1 MANTVNTDSNT
12 PHKYSRAA
20 YWSTRFAVLGLL
32 LVVLV
37 VFLHRLEMM
46 HFSKAIIGLLVGA
59 LLGLLAV
66 VISVVGMFTSHK
78 AEYSGQSLSWVGRI
92 LGLLA
97 ASPVLITFLTASG
110 VPPIHDISTDL
121 QNPPAFKAILDVR
134 TETHNPLGR
143 QNPSNLEAL
152 QRKAYPD
159 LKPIL
164 INKPVSQ
171 VFDQAQALVATLG
184 WQVVASSQSKGR
196 IEATA
201 VTPIM
206 RFKDDVIIR
215 IQEAAGGATV
225 DMRSVSRVGKSD
237 LGANATRIRAFM
249 TELQSK

>member
-1 MANTVNTDSNT
+1 MTNTVNIDSNT
-12 PHKYSRAA
+12 SRKSSRAA
-20 YWSTRFAVLGLL
+20 YWSARFAVLGLL
-32 LVVLV
+32 LVILV

-59 LLGLLAV
+59 VLGLLAV
-66 VISVVGMFTSHK
+66 VISVVGMFTSRK
-78 AEYSGQSLSWVGRI
+78 AEYSGQSLAWIGRI
-92 LGLLA
+92 VGLLA
-97 ASPVLITFLTASG
+97 ASPVLITAIIASG

-121 QNPPAFKAILDVR
+121 QNPPAFNAVLDVR
-134 TETHNPLGR
+134 TDAHNPLDR

-152 QRKAYPD
+152 QKKAYPD

-171 VFDQAQALVATLG
+171 VFDQAQALVTALG
-184 WQVVASSQSKGR
+184 WQVVASSKSEGR

-206 RFKDDVIIR
+206 RFKDDVVIR
-215 IQEAAGGATV
+215 IQEVAGGATV
-225 DMRSVSRVGKSD
+225 DIRSVSRVGKSD
-237 LGANATRIRAFM
+237 LGANARRIRAFM